1 MTFSHRLPSSAELRD
16 LHPIDL
22 TADTPWDPTDHY
34 GNSPLVFPSVHAP
47 QPVQAHTLTGQYSLS
62 SPPPFD
68 PGDSSLPCHGH
79 ACPLII
85 PYKEFLPPLPPLT
98 SDASFADLVTLPLLV
113 LGAPAPASPPPPSS
127 LLYYRDLFNS
137 YHSIT
142 TPTHLHLFLT
152 TKRLPQDLIK
162 LQPYLAYQSLEVIK
176 HTLSH
181 NTQFAKTFYR
191 YPLRRHVQSRFPQG
205 RRLLLTP
212 SLPIAAVLVVPH
224 VLRFFTVSHPM
235 LSMSMASPQRAMRLV
250 PMKTSSVMKALPPF
264 FDRTTLRSRRA

>member
-113 LGAPAPASPPPPSS
+113 LGAPAPASPPPPVLIT
-127 LLYYRDLFNS
+127 LLQGFVQQLPFH
-137 YHSIT
+137 YHSHS
-142 TPTHLHLFLT
+142 PAP
-152 TKRLPQDLIK
+152 LPHHQ
-162 LQPYLAYQSLEVIK
+162 A
-176 HTLSH
+176 
-181 NTQFAKTFYR
+181 
-191 YPLRRHVQSRFPQG
+191 
-205 RRLLLTP
+205 LTP
-212 SLPIAAVLVVPH
+212 GPH
-224 VLRFFTVSHPM
+224 
-235 LSMSMASPQRAMRLV
+235 
-250 PMKTSSVMKALPPF
+250 
-264 FDRTTLRSRRA
+264 